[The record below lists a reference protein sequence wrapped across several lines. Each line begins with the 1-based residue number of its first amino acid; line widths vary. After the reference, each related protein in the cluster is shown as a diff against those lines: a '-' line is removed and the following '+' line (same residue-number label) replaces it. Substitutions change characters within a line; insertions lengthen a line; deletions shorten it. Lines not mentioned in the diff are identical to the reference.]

1 MEVPN
6 MNDLKLLKYIIDH
19 APVGVLVS
27 DNTGN
32 IIKTNLRHSMI
43 SGIDEKELIGRNLQ
57 DMVNEGF
64 LHESSSMKVIE
75 SKSPMIFEQTVNPET
90 SNEHNVIVQAL
101 PFTDSSGEI
110 KYIINYLLE
119 MTSKDLVLNHFNE
132 ALFDSQQYLV
142 ELQQLRSKA
151 AREQAFV
158 YRSPIM
164 DNLFSKAQRVAQID
178 STVLITGESGTGK
191 TILAK
196 HIHAQSL
203 RCNNTFLTLNC
214 SALPESLIESELFG
228 YEAGAFTGAKEKGK
242 KGMFEYANGGTL
254 FLDEIGEMPLE
265 AQAKILSV
273 LQDGEFYKIGGVKPI
288 KTNAR
293 IIAATNADLQQ
304 KMQNN
309 TFRKDLYYR
318 LNVISFEIPPLRQ
331 RPEDIPLLVDHFTKI
346 FNKKHNLNRSFSPQA
361 INEISSLPFYGN
373 VRELQNLIERT
384 MIFSLTDII
393 SSLDSYQEDE
403 VSSGLHSG
411 TVSISATKATRSQ
424 HSVEAERKMF
434 EAAAL
439 HCNTTIAVAKYLG
452 ISQPTASRKLRK
464 YKISLKK

>member
-101 PFTDSSGEI
+101 PFTDSSGEV

-196 HIHAQSL
+196 HIHAQSP

-265 AQAKILSV
+265 AQAKI
-273 LQDGEFYKIGGVKPI
+273 
-288 KTNAR
+288 
-293 IIAATNADLQQ
+293 
-304 KMQNN
+304 
-309 TFRKDLYYR
+309 
-318 LNVISFEIPPLRQ
+318 
-331 RPEDIPLLVDHFTKI
+331 
-346 FNKKHNLNRSFSPQA
+346 
-361 INEISSLPFYGN
+361 
-373 VRELQNLIERT
+373 
-384 MIFSLTDII
+384 
-393 SSLDSYQEDE
+393 
-403 VSSGLHSG
+403 
-411 TVSISATKATRSQ
+411 
-424 HSVEAERKMF
+424 
-434 EAAAL
+434 
-439 HCNTTIAVAKYLG
+439 
-452 ISQPTASRKLRK
+452 
-464 YKISLKK
+464 

>member
-57 DMVNEGF
+57 DMVNKGF

-101 PFTDSSGEI
+101 PFTDSSGEV

-196 HIHAQSL
+196 HIHAQSP

-228 YEAGAFTGAKEKGK
+228 YETGAFTGAREKGK

-254 FLDEIGEMPLE
+254 FLDEIGEMSLE

-361 INEISSLPFYGN
+361 IKEMY
-373 VRELQNLIERT
+373 V
-384 MIFSLTDII
+384 
-393 SSLDSYQEDE
+393 SYKT
-403 VSSGLHSG
+403 L
-411 TVSISATKATRSQ
+411 
-424 HSVEAERKMF
+424 
-434 EAAAL
+434 
-439 HCNTTIAVAKYLG
+439 
-452 ISQPTASRKLRK
+452 
-464 YKISLKK
+464 